1 MENDETSPLFK
12 IEDNLMMLH
21 CIESNIRLLSIAVD
35 DDCIGS
41 ALHGIATSLETQ
53 IVQRNQA
60 FYKQ

>member
-1 MENDETSPLFK
+1 MENNETSPLFK

-35 DDCIGS
+35 DDCIAS

-53 IVQRNQA
+53 IVQINQA

>member
-1 MENDETSPLFK
+1 MENNETSPLFK

-41 ALHGIATSLETQ
+41 AVFGIVLTMDKQLEEIETN
-53 IVQRNQA
+53 I
-60 FYKQ
+60 

>member
-1 MENDETSPLFK
+1 MENNETSPLFK

-21 CIESNIRLLSIAVD
+21 CIESNIRLLSID
-35 DDCIGS
+35 DDCVGS

-53 IVQRNQA
+53 IVQINQA

>member
-1 MENDETSPLFK
+1 MENNETSPLFK

-35 DDCIGS
+35 DDCIAS
-41 ALHGIATSLETQ
+41 ELYGIATSLETQ
-53 IVQRNQA
+53 IVQINQA

>member
-1 MENDETSPLFK
+1 MENNETSPLFK
-12 IEDNLMMLH
+12 
-21 CIESNIRLLSIAVD
+21 

-53 IVQRNQA
+53 IVQINQA